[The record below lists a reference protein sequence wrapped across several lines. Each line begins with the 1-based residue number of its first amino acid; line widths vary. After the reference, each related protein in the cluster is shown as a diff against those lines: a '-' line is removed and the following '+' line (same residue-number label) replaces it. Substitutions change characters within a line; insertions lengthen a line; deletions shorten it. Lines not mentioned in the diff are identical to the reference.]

1 MVTCMSKH
9 SRNRGVG
16 ERIGQGESL
25 ENIMNDM
32 KMVAEGVWNCKA
44 VKSIADKS
52 NIKIPIIEQTY
63 SILYDNVSPKI
74 AMESL
79 MKRLPISEVE

>member
-16 ERIGQGESL
+16 EQLGRKSL
-25 ENIMNDM
+25 DHILSDM

-44 VKSIADKS
+44 VYELAQEKQVAMPIA
-52 NIKIPIIEQTY
+52 EQVNAVVHQ
-63 SILYDNVSPKI
+63 S
-74 AMESL
+74 
-79 MKRLPISEVE
+79 